1 MSQEQSYAGNVLA
14 KQAVEKYSDSIIRW
28 GGVFRTILTV
38 LGWIYLAGGPLFGYI
53 AWSNSLYGDV
63 SYIFIGI
70 VVGAVGGIAMFG
82 YRLIFDYLL
91 MRAHQSKL

>member
-1 MSQEQSYAGNVLA
+1 MSQEQSYAGNALA
-14 KQAVEKYSDSIIRW
+14 KQAVAKYSDSIIRW

-53 AWSNSLYGDV
+53 AWSTSFTGEA